1 MTLGFLHTS
10 GWQKA
15 MTYALVTIITVLVW
29 LYAEAENVKVHEEN
43 AVEIVIVGA
52 KNQSI
57 DIGRPQPLRVSVQF
71 RCASGQISELRQLRQ
86 KPFHINVADMDA
98 GEQSIELKARLSL
111 VQRIADLGVAVES
124 VDPSRI
130 RATITNLTPI
140 DMEIVAK
147 DSDGQ
152 PLDAVVDPPK
162 ARVMVP
168 SRFASSASG
177 ITLIANVDPRSLA
190 DLAEGEH
197 LISGV
202 PVTVPAYLREEK
214 MLDLPSTVDVRV
226 TVRTQER
233 TISRS
238 VPIYILAPPL
248 VHADFQIVPED
259 QSVTVDLTGPV
270 ETIERIDRNET
281 KVWAELHFFSHAKLS
296 ENAETSTTPHALK
309 FQLPP
314 NVRPSVSS
322 YQMPVV
328 IRRRAPAVEPENP

>member
-1 MTLGFLHTS
+1 MTLGFLHTN

-15 MTYALVTIITVLVW
+15 MTYALVTILTALVW

-43 AVEIVIVGA
+43 AVEIMIVGA

-86 KPFHINVADMDA
+86 KPFHINVADMEA
-98 GEQSIELKARLSL
+98 GEQSIELKARLAL

-130 RATITNLTPI
+130 RATITNLTPVE
-140 DMEIVAK
+140 MEIVAA
-147 DSDGQ
+147 SDGQ
-152 PLDAVVDPPK
+152 TLEAVVDPPK
-162 ARVMVP
+162 ARVLVP
-168 SRFASSASG
+168 SRRANSASG

-238 VPIYILAPPL
+238 VPIYILDPPL

-270 ETIERIDRNET
+270 ETIDRIDRNDI
-281 KVWAELHFFSHAKLS
+281 KVWAELHFFSHAELS
-296 ENAETSTTPHALK
+296 EYAETSTSTHALK
-309 FQLPP
+309 FRLPP

-328 IRRRAPAVEPENP
+328 IRRRTPAVEPENP